1 MKLTDHIVQKEG
13 IDDASGTLSHLG
25 HLKEKSLKIAGYAY
39 LIGDAALFGSGITAK
54 PANYKDAL
62 VGLSWGLGG
71 MAAARYGN
79 PAADKQLKMLNHDL
93 GNYLRNHGVAIPQNP
108 TTADLA
114 KEGGLIDKIETF
126 LYTYPSQ
133 SLNAVYG
140 GFASLLTYSGIKG
153 KNPSKTV
160 TGALIMAGGLAGL
173 LIQEKKPD
181 PAHPPQGVVEKA
193 WSWAQEKPLRISG
206 TLYGLSNIGLVM
218 TAFKAKSQHPSEKT
232 SYSLLFLTAASYIF
246 ANTMLRFS
254 SKDHGGA
261 GDVKAANQAME
272 ALANESAAVI
282 AAQPPEVQETLVKNI
297 ADHMAESSFVKMS
310 SDEIAGLLTTK
321 LASMTQTQPPLAKN
335 WQERI
340 AGREALSP
348 SL

>member
-13 IDDASGTLSHLG
+13 IDDASGTMSHLG
-25 HLKEKSLKIAGYAY
+25 HMKEQSLKIAGYAY
-39 LIGDAALFGSGITAK
+39 LVGDAALFGSGITAK
-54 PANYKDAL
+54 PANYKDAI

-71 MAAARYGN
+71 LAAARYGN
-79 PAADKQLKMLNHDL
+79 PNAEKQLRMLNRDL
-93 GNYLRNHGVAIPQNP
+93 DHYLREQGISIPQNP
-108 TTADLA
+108 TTAELA

-133 SLNAVYG
+133 SLNAIYG

-153 KNPSKTV
+153 KNPSKTA

-173 LIQEKKPD
+173 LIHEKKPD
-181 PAHPPQGVVEKA
+181 PAHPAQGTVEKA
-193 WSWAQEKPLRISG
+193 WAWAQEKPLRISG

-218 TAFKAKSQHPSEKT
+218 TAFKAKSQHPNEKL

-254 SKDHGGA
+254 SKDHGGE
-261 GDVKAANQAME
+261 GEVKAANKAME
-272 ALANESAAVI
+272 ALADESAAVI
-282 AAQPPEVQETLVKNI
+282 AAQPPQVQEALIKNI

-310 SDEIAGLLTTK
+310 SAEIAGLLTTK
-321 LASMTQTQPPLAKN
+321 LASMTPKQPTLAKN

-340 AGREALSP
+340 AGQEVLSP